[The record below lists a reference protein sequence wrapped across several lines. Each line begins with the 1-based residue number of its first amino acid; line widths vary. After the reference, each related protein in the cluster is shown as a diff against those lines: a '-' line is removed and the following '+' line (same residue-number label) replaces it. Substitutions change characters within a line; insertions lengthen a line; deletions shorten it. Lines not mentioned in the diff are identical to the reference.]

1 MTSILPGA
9 ELSGETKAPGKA
21 GGTSPRGPKGR
32 PWWRSNAAL
41 FAYVFV
47 LPYVVLFTVFR
58 IAPALYGIALSLA
71 DVNLVGDVK
80 WAGLDN
86 FRRLFADEIF
96 WGALRVTVI
105 YTVITIPLCLVV
117 ALAMAS
123 LVNRPLRGIGVYRVI
138 FFLPVVTS
146 AVMSGVIFKWV
157 YSEQG
162 PLNALLSGL
171 GLPTSDWLGSQVM
184 VLPSLAIVQAWSRFG
199 YDMLILLAG
208 MLAIPEEYY
217 EAAKIDR
224 ASAWQR
230 FRHIT
235 LPLLRPAL
243 FFVLVLET
251 ISSFQAFDHILVM
264 TGGGPVRASYSLTY
278 MIYDQAFNYA
288 EFGYGAA
295 AGVVLLVLMLVIS
308 LIQNA
313 IVGRRR

>member
-1 MTSILPGA
+1 MA
-9 ELSGETKAPGKA
+9 ETTTAAP
-21 GGTSPRGPKGR
+21 PKRR
-32 PWWRSNAAL
+32 PWWRSPAAL

-47 LPYVVLFTVFR
+47 LPYLILFTVFR
-58 IAPALYGIALSLA
+58 LAPAIYGIALSLA
-71 DVNLVGDVK
+71 DVNLVGRVK
-80 WAGLDN
+80 FVGLEN
-86 FRRLFADEIF
+86 FERLFADPIF
-96 WGALRVTVI
+96 WQALLVTVI
-105 YTVITIPLCLVV
+105 YTVIAIPLCVII
-117 ALAMAS
+117 AILAAS

-146 AVMSGVIFKWV
+146 AVMSGVIWKWV
-157 YSEQG
+157 FSENG
-162 PLNALLSGL
+162 PISAIQVAL
-171 GLPTSDWLGSQVM
+171 GLDPGSWLGSTTM
-184 VLPSLAIVQAWSRFG
+184 VLPALAVVQAWSRFG

-224 ASAWQR
+224 ATAWQR

-243 FFVLVLET
+243 FFVLILET

-278 MIYDQAFNYA
+278 MIYDQGFNYS

-295 AGVVLLVLMLVIS
+295 AGVILLALILVIS
-308 LIQNA
+308 LIQNM